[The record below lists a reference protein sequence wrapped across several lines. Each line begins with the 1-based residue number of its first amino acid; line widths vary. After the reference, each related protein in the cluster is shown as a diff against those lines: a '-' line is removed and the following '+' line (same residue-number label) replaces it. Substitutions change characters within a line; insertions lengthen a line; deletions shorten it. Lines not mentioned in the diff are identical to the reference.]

1 MAVQC
6 KLPVRQDNLRR
17 PGSSRHRWIVEG
29 RHEGTTGIYSAAAVG
44 SAVFGDEPDRPN
56 HVASDQPIHIRL
68 SASLVAVGH
77 LLTLHHTGS
86 ARFWS
91 AEWVERSAQ
100 HSRRRHW
107 NGHAAD

>member
-17 PGSSRHRWIVEG
+17 PGSSRRRWIVEG

-68 SASLVAVGH
+68 SASLVPVGN
-77 LLTLHHTGS
+77 LPPLHHTGPPHVYP
-86 ARFWS
+86 AYCT
-91 AEWVERSAQ
+91 APTA
-100 HSRRRHW
+100 H
-107 NGHAAD
+107 